1 MAIGNVKLQYEDW
14 KNQCSRKRRS
24 LFVPLR
30 KLELMRFIFLSGLLV
45 LSLNLAAQLTSSDL
59 AADREIFETLAAGI
73 YAPSKVDIGKQMTE
87 IGQFFLGTS
96 YVANTLDDSGNE
108 ALVINLRGLDC
119 TTFVENVLVLS
130 HLAQEE
136 KLTWGNYPGM
146 LEHVRYR
153 NGVREGYP
161 SRLHYLTD
169 WIRNNT
175 EKGLVKDITK
185 QIHGVAHDKIIDFM
199 GTHPGSYPALGNPAN
214 LEAIRNTEQV
224 LSQEPLWILPQ
235 SEIAKQEHLL
245 KDGDIIALATNIEG
259 LDVTHTGLAVR
270 LDDNRIHLLH
280 ASTVGEVVISEKPLS
295 EYLKGIKSNIGI
307 IVARPLTAN

>member
-1 MAIGNVKLQYEDW
+1 MQ
-14 KNQCSRKRRS
+14 RS

-30 KLELMRFIFLSGLLV
+30 KPELMRFIFLSGLMV
-45 LSLNLAAQLTSSDL
+45 FCLNLSAQLESSDL
-59 AADREIFETLAAGI
+59 KADREIFESLASGI
-73 YAPSKVDIGKQMTE
+73 DVPSQQEIGKQMTE
-87 IGQFFLGTS
+87 IGQFFLGTP

-130 HLAQEE
+130 QLALEE

-153 NGVREGYP
+153 NGVRDGYP

-175 EKGLVKDITK
+175 EKGLVMDITK
-185 QIHGVAHDKIIDFM
+185 QIHGVEQDKIIDFM
-199 GTHPGSYPALGNPAN
+199 GTHPGSYPALGNPSN

-235 SEIAKQEHLL
+235 SEVEKQEHLL
-245 KDGDIIALATNIEG
+245 QDGDIIALATSING

-270 LDDNRIHLLH
+270 LEDNRIHLLH
-280 ASTVGEVVISEKPLS
+280 ASTVGEVVISENPLS

-307 IVARPLTAN
+307 IVARPVRPN